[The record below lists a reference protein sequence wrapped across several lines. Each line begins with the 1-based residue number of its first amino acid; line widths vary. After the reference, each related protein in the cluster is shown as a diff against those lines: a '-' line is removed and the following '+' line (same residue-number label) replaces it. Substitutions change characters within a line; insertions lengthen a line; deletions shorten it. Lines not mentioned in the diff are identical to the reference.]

1 MVMVNKDLEWLSR
14 RTEEYH
20 SSKDDAMGIVEDLDE
35 IGKLGCGFSSVD
47 DLDKVDIGDRVIPR
61 PTFVSARLNP
71 DKKRRYV
78 SY

>member
-1 MVMVNKDLEWLSR
+1 
-14 RTEEYH
+14 
-20 SSKDDAMGIVEDLDE
+20 MGIVEDLDE
-35 IGKLGCGFSSVD
+35 IGKLGYGFSSVD

-71 DKKRRYV
+71 DKKRRYA